1 MAIVPGVETTIIT
14 PGPSRRAGSMGRF
27 NRWDTPWFNP
37 KLIVGVTMIALIVL
51 LGLLGRVFWD
61 ENLAFVGSGP
71 LSQPPVGVANLRGEV
86 GTWDHPLGTENAGRD
101 MLALMIIGAP
111 NSLWVGLVAA
121 TIGMVVG
128 IILGFT
134 AGFVGGKVD
143 DVIRLISDVTITIPA
158 LLVLIVIQSVVREI
172 SLTDM
177 ALLISLFT
185 WPGPTRLIRAQ
196 VLSMK
201 QSGYVLMAR
210 LSGTPT
216 RRIMFLEMMPNL
228 LPYLAASFIGTAA
241 GAIIAAI
248 GLEVLGLGPQRVPTL
263 GVTIFFALESAAILR
278 EMRWWWGL
286 PTAILAFIFGGLL
299 LINLGLDEV
308 ANPRLRQASE

>member
-1 MAIVPGVETTIIT
+1 
-14 PGPSRRAGSMGRF
+14 
-27 NRWDTPWFNP
+27 
-37 KLIVGVTMIALIVL
+37 
-51 LGLLGRVFWD
+51 
-61 ENLAFVGSGP
+61 
-71 LSQPPVGVANLRGEV
+71 
-86 GTWDHPLGTENAGRD
+86 

-143 DVIRLISDVTITIPA
+143 DVIRLMSDVTITIPA

-210 LSGTPT
+210 LSGTST
-216 RRIMFLEMMPNL
+216 GRIMFLEMMPNL

-263 GVTIFFALESAAILR
+263 GVTIYFALESAAILR
-278 EMRWWWGL
+278 GMWWWWGL
-286 PTAILAFIFGGLL
+286 PMAILAFIFGGLL

>member
-1 MAIVPGVETTIIT
+1 
-14 PGPSRRAGSMGRF
+14 
-27 NRWDTPWFNP
+27 
-37 KLIVGVTMIALIVL
+37 
-51 LGLLGRVFWD
+51 
-61 ENLAFVGSGP
+61 
-71 LSQPPVGVANLRGEV
+71 
-86 GTWDHPLGTENAGRD
+86 

-143 DVIRLISDVTITIPA
+143 DVIRLLSDVTITIPA

-185 WPGPTRLIRAQ
+185 WPGPARLIRAQ

-210 LSGTPT
+210 LSGTST
-216 RRIMFLEMMPNL
+216 GRIMFLEMMRTSFPTC
-228 LPYLAASFIGTAA
+228 ASFIGTAA

-248 GLEVLGLGPQRVPTL
+248 GLEVLGLEPQRVPTL

-278 EMRWWWGL
+278 EMWWWWGI

-299 LINLGLDEV
+299 LISLGLDEV